1 MNNRGRKDEVVE
13 AIYAS
18 IMNGTYRYGAQIKE
32 SQIAE
37 ELSMSR
43 APVREALAELV
54 SDGILEQRPRRGVFV
69 KEITAKDIYDTY
81 ETKGILEGFLA
92 TDFILRAEEEDYIL
106 LQRYVDAMRQADNS
120 REEVVRIGKQ
130 FHTLT
135 LKYGRNSVL
144 KRALDRVNRKS
155 QILFYQNWIRMYTL
169 DEITE
174 RHQKI
179 VDALISRKRHD
190 IEATIREHYIET
202 GTKIVLI
209 NEEI

>member
-1 MNNRGRKDEVVE
+1 MEKRGRKDEVME
-13 AIYAS
+13 AIYTA

-32 SQIAE
+32 AQIAE

-92 TDFILRAEEEDYIL
+92 TGFILQAEQEDYAQ
-106 LQRYVDAMRQADNS
+106 LQRYVDAMSRAGNS
-120 REEVVRIGKQ
+120 REEVVRIGEQ
-130 FHTLT
+130 FHALT

-144 KRALDRVNRKS
+144 KRALERVNRKS

-179 VDALISRKRHD
+179 VDALISRKRHT

-209 NEEI
+209 SEEI